1 MSSYGVAVASTRSN
15 RIVGAPK
22 IRKAKM
28 KLTFKQKLR
37 QWLFDEKTDDYAQDI
52 VVEESK
58 FNSDGMRLQV
68 YRASGGFVIET
79 RNYDRRKDDNRT
91 SMFVITEDQ
100 DLGQEIGKIITMET
114 LKS

>member
-15 RIVGAPK
+15 RIVGANK

-37 QWLFDEKTDDYAQDI
+37 QWLFDEKEDYAQDI

-91 SMFVITEDQ
+91 SMFVITENQ